1 MTSILTIGSSSSG
14 NCYVVETA
22 YNGGLRSRLIIEAG
36 VRFKALQAALKFDL
50 SDIDGVLVSH
60 EHGDH
65 AGFVKQYA
73 ERGYVIY
80 TTKGTLDAINLPIGG
95 TGVFI
100 EKKRIYIIGKF
111 KVMAFTTEH
120 DAADPCGFI
129 IDCPD
134 GNRICFATDTYY
146 LRYLFPKITIYML
159 ECNYEEKLLQRN
171 IKNGIVHPSVGER
184 VRHSHMSVQQCI
196 GTLTSNDLSKVKLIL
211 LIHLSKDN
219 SNAEMFKSQV
229 EEATGKLVYV
239 AKKDLRV
246 QVF

>member
-1 MTSILTIGSSSSG
+1 MINIECLGSGSSG
-14 NCYVVETA
+14 NGYIVTCNEE
-22 YNGGLRSRLIIEAG
+22 SLIIECG
-36 VRFKALQAALKFDL
+36 IRFSSALKALHFNLRNIRGA
-50 SDIDGVLVSH
+50 LVSH
-60 EHGDH
+60 CHSDH
-65 AGFVKQYA
+65 AAYAKQYA
-73 ERGYVIY
+73 EKGIIIY
-80 TTKGTLDAINLPIGG
+80 TTKGTLDAINLPVGG
-95 TGVFI
+95 AGVFM

-111 KVMAFTTEH
+111 KVMAFATEH

-129 IDCPD
+129 IDCHD

-146 LRYLFPKITIYML
+146 LRYKFPDVTIYML
-159 ECNYEEKLLQRN
+159 ECNYEEKILQRN

-184 VRHSHMSVQQCI
+184 VRKSHMSVRQCI

-219 SNAEMFKSQV
+219 SNAEVFKSQV

-239 AKKDLRV
+239 AKKGLKA